1 MKEFNSKMGAGRL
14 ELFDM
19 FKFYIQTMWEI
30 QKLFALIDIEKYAIT
45 LDNGQKFHYNAHN

>member
-1 MKEFNSKMGAGRL
+1 MGAGRL

>member
-45 LDNGQKFHYNAHN
+45 LDNGQKIHYKAHN

>member
-1 MKEFNSKMGAGRL
+1 MIFLSGRTGAGRL

-30 QKLFALIDIEKYAIT
+30 QKLFALTDIEKYATT
-45 LDNGQKFHYNAHN
+45 LDNGKKFHYNAHN